1 MTRVDAEALE
11 AQAVR
16 MRELLEEH
24 PDDAVLWFG
33 LGRTL
38 LELGRVGEAVGPF
51 EKVTRI
57 DPEHTA
63 AHRDLGRALLE
74 SGNPSEA
81 ARVFAH
87 AIALAEK
94 AGDHQTGRQIHV
106 LLKRAEK
113 HGEAAQKRSVNQ

>member
-1 MTRVDAEALE
+1 MAMVDITALE
-11 AQAVR
+11 AQATR
-16 MRELLEEH
+16 FRELLEEH
-24 PDDAVLWFG
+24 PADAVLWFG
-33 LGRTL
+33 LGRAL
-38 LELGRVGEAVGPF
+38 LELGRPGEAVEPF
-51 EKVTRI
+51 EKTTRI
-57 DPEHTA
+57 DPGHTA

-74 SGNPSEA
+74 SGNASEA

-113 HGEAAQKRSVNQ
+113 HGEAPQKRSANQ

>member
-1 MTRVDAEALE
+1 MTRVDVTALE
-11 AQAVR
+11 AQAAR

-24 PDDAVLWFG
+24 PADAVLWFG

-38 LELGRVGEAVGPF
+38 LELGRAGEAVEPF
-51 EKVTRI
+51 EKATRI

-113 HGEAAQKRSVNQ
+113 HGEASQKRSANQ

>member
-1 MTRVDAEALE
+1 MATVDAEALE
-11 AQAVR
+11 AQATR
-16 MRELLEEH
+16 MRDLLEQQ
-24 PDDAVLWFG
+24 PTDAVLWFD
-33 LGRTL
+33 LGCTL
-38 LELGRVGEAVGPF
+38 LELGRAGEAVEPF
-51 EKVTRI
+51 EMATRL
-57 DPEHTA
+57 DPGHTA

-81 ARVFAH
+81 ARIFAH

-113 HGEAAQKRSVNQ
+113 HGESAQKRSASQ